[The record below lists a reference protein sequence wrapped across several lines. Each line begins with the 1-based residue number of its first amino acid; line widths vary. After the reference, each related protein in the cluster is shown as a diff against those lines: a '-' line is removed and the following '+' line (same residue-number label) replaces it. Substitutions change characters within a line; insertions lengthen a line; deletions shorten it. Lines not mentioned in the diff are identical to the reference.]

1 MLPYEISPAK
11 NILLNFLSQNW
22 QKAILDTTPFQQII
36 DRTFEELEHTI
47 PVCLDDILQFSE
59 IEKDYVS
66 SSLGK
71 GDLPLNK
78 IYFTDTEVKDNS
90 VLLLMSHK
98 MKDIEN
104 LQVGICNDDST
115 VVKVNQNILKMKV
128 IADFLDVI
136 GFEKY
141 TGSELIFSKY
151 IAYFFLSTVGE
162 QQLSTCLQSEIP
174 VMKSLKISKLKQL
187 EIPVSLNV
195 PYVVEKIEEQIY
207 FSDADHYFNQL
218 DNSKS
223 MFEAFEAIL
232 TDVSTNDVTQFK
244 ADKKLFT
251 AREFALLLAR
261 YIVSSPHYT
270 DLDVSVVLESFV
282 HYSRFVKLHDSEWED
297 EPIEFYGPHH
307 EIEGD
312 IIIVIKHFEQNWDI
326 PENAKVIF
334 IEER

>member
-1 MLPYEISPAK
+1 MLPFEISPAK
-11 NILLNFLSQNW
+11 KILLNSLSQNW
-22 QKAILDTTPFQQII
+22 QKAILDTAPFQQII
-36 DRTFEELEHTI
+36 DRTFEELKHTI
-47 PVCLDDILQFSE
+47 PVYLDNMIHFSE
-59 IEKDYVS
+59 IEEDYVS
-66 SSLGK
+66 SNLGK

-78 IYFTDTEVKDNS
+78 IYFTEVKDNS
-90 VLLLMSHK
+90 VLLLMSRK
-98 MKDIEN
+98 MKDIET
-104 LQVGICNDDST
+104 LRVGVYNDDST
-115 VVKVNQNILKMKV
+115 VMKLNQNILKMKV
-128 IADFLDVI
+128 SADFFDAI

-141 TGSELIFSKY
+141 MSSELIFSKY
-151 IAYFFLSTVGE
+151 IAYYFLSTAGK
-162 QQLSTCLQSEIP
+162 QQLSTCLQSETD

-207 FSDADHYFNQL
+207 FSNADHYFNQL

-251 AREFALLLAR
+251 AREFAILLAR
-261 YIVSSPHYT
+261 YIVNSPHYT

-326 PENAKVIF
+326 PGNAKVIF

>member
-1 MLPYEISPAK
+1 MLPFEISPAK
-11 NILLNFLSQNW
+11 KILLNSLSQNW
-22 QKAILDTTPFQQII
+22 QKAILDTAPIQQII
-36 DRTFEELEHTI
+36 DRTFEELKHTM
-47 PVCLDDILQFSE
+47 PVYLDNMIHFSE

-66 SSLGK
+66 SNLGK

-78 IYFTDTEVKDNS
+78 IHFTEVKDNS
-90 VLLLMSHK
+90 VLLLMSRK
-98 MKDIEN
+98 MKDIET
-104 LQVGICNDDST
+104 LRVGIYNDDST
-115 VVKVNQNILKMKV
+115 VMKLNQNILKMKV
-128 IADFLDVI
+128 RADFFDAI

-141 TGSELIFSKY
+141 MSSELIFSKY
-151 IAYFFLSTVGE
+151 IAYYFLSTAGK
-162 QQLSTCLQSEIP
+162 QQLSTCLQSETD

-187 EIPVSLNV
+187 EIPVSLYV

-207 FSDADHYFNQL
+207 FSNADHYFNQL

-232 TDVSTNDVTQFK
+232 TDVSTNYVTQFK

-261 YIVSSPHYT
+261 YIVNSPHYT

-312 IIIVIKHFEQNWDI
+312 IIIVIKHFEQNWGI
-326 PENAKVIF
+326 PGNAKVIF

>member
-11 NILLNFLSQNW
+11 NILLNSLSQNW
-22 QKAILDTTPFQQII
+22 RKAILDTAPFQQII
-36 DRTFEELEHTI
+36 DRTFEELKHTM
-47 PVCLDDILQFSE
+47 PVCLDDILQFLK
-59 IEKDYVS
+59 IEKYYVS
-66 SSLGK
+66 SNSGK

-78 IYFTDTEVKDNS
+78 IYFTDTEVKDDS
-90 VLLLMSHK
+90 VLFLMSCK

-104 LQVGICNDDST
+104 LRVGICNNDST

-128 IADFLDVI
+128 KADYIDAI
-136 GFEKY
+136 GCEKF
-141 TGSELIFSKY
+141 TSSELIFSKY
-151 IAYFFLSTVGE
+151 IAYYFLSTAGK
-162 QQLSTCLQSEIP
+162 QQLSTCLQSETS

-187 EIPVSLNV
+187 EIPISLNV

-207 FSDADHYFNQL
+207 FNDADHYFNQL

-232 TDVSTNDVTQFK
+232 TDVSTNDVIQFK
-244 ADKKLFT
+244 ADKRLFT
-251 AREFALLLAR
+251 AREFALLFAR
-261 YIVSSPHYT
+261 YIVNSPHYT
-270 DLDVSVVLESFV
+270 DLDVSVVLESLV

-312 IIIVIKHFEQNWDI
+312 IIIVIKHFEQKWDL
-326 PENAKVIF
+326 PENAKIIF